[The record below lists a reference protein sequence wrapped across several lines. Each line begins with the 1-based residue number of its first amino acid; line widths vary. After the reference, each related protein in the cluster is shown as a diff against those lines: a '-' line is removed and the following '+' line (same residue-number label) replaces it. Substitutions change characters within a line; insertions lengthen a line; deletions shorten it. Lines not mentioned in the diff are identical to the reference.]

1 MLRCYQEEA
10 QIPDVATAYKAIDG
24 IIKSCQRA
32 IRTAGHSTIGVSP
45 GAQVFRRDMLLNVPV
60 LVDLE
65 TIRAN
70 QAVAD
75 KNNLTEN
82 RQRRY
87 KNYQV
92 GDEVLIITPLPT
104 KMQERASGPYTIV
117 NVHVNGTVTI
127 ERRPNVYERL
137 SIRRIKPYIRGDWLT
152 TTLLSDYSFWR
163 RRKVQYVRPSACP
176 YIPFCWV
183 ESYRID
189 GIELSLYKYLYRLA
203 NRSVGSVVLCWI
215 LLHYTVCV
223 VV

>member
-10 QIPDVATAYKAIDG
+10 QVPDVATAYKAIDG

-32 IRTAGHSTIGVSP
+32 IRTAAHSTIGVSP

-65 TIRAN
+65 TIRAKR
-70 QAVAD
+70 QAVVN

-82 RQRRY
+82 RRRRY

-92 GDEVLIITPLPT
+92 GDKVLTITPRPT

-137 SIRRIKPYIRGDWLT
+137 SIRRIKPYIRGD
-152 TTLLSDYSFWR
+152 
-163 RRKVQYVRPSACP
+163 
-176 YIPFCWV
+176 
-183 ESYRID
+183 
-189 GIELSLYKYLYRLA
+189 
-203 NRSVGSVVLCWI
+203 
-215 LLHYTVCV
+215 
-223 VV
+223 